1 MSTRIRF
8 LVITG
13 ALGALSIVL
22 SLTPLG
28 FIPWVGGAS
37 LTTMHIPVIVGAI
50 IEGPVAGAIIGG
62 IFGIFG
68 MIRAAIAPQGP
79 LDPLFVNPLVSL
91 LPRLLIGPAAWG
103 VWSFLKRF
111 PLPAL
116 ILAGIAGSLVNTV
129 LVLSA
134 LGLLEA
140 LPWKVIAG
148 VAVAN
153 GLPEAAAAA
162 LITLAVV
169 AAWKRIDTGKG
180 RSSLPDLP
188 EEGDSE

>member
-8 LVITG
+8 LVVTG

-37 LTTMHIPVIVGAI
+37 LTTMHIPVIVGAV
-50 IEGPVAGAIIGG
+50 IEGPIAGAIIGG
-62 IFGIFG
+62 IFGLFG

-91 LPRLLIGPAAWG
+91 LPRLLIGPAAWA
-103 VWSFLKRF
+103 VWKLLKRF
-111 PLPAL
+111 PVPAL

-153 GLPEAAAAA
+153 GLPEAVAAA

-180 RSSLPDLP
+180 RSSLEDL
-188 EEGDSE
+188 E

>member
-1 MSTRIRF
+1 MNTRIRF

-22 SLTPLG
+22 TLTPLG
-28 FIPWVGGAS
+28 FIPWVSGAS

-62 IFGIFG
+62 IFGLFG

-79 LDPLFVNPLVSL
+79 LDPFFVNPLVSL
-91 LPRLLIGPAAWG
+91 LPRLLIGPAAWA
-103 VWSFLKRF
+103 VWHLLKRF
-111 PLPAL
+111 PVPAL
-116 ILAGIAGSLVNTV
+116 IMAGIAGSLVNTI
-129 LVLSA
+129 LVLSI

-140 LPWKVIAG
+140 LPWGVIFG

-153 GLPEAAAAA
+153 GLPEAGAAA

-180 RSSLPDLP
+180 RSTLPDLP
-188 EEGDSE
+188 DEGESD

>member
-13 ALGALSIVL
+13 ALGGLSIVL

-28 FIPWVGGAS
+28 LIPWIAGAS

-62 IFGIFG
+62 IFGLFS
-68 MIRAAIAPQGP
+68 MIRAAVAPQGP

-91 LPRLLIGPAAWG
+91 LPRILIGPAAWA
-103 VWSFLKRF
+103 VWKLLKGH
-111 PLPAL
+111 PVPAL

-180 RSSLPDLP
+180 RSALPDLP
-188 EEGDSE
+188 DEGESD